1 MCLLGAGGNGANR
14 FFPRINGKE
23 LRWPMFSSYTVGES
37 AALIS
42 PAVICERINGERER
56 ERERRAL

>member
-1 MCLLGAGGNGANR
+1 
-14 FFPRINGKE
+14 
-23 LRWPMFSSYTVGES
+23 MFSSYTVGES

-56 ERERRAL
+56 EREEGFVIALQIGWPCAALKFIIGE